1 MLCFAFK
8 SVNHSILFARKVSY
22 AKKPII
28 SVILSIDRPY
38 VNTNAPPRLQCCRR
52 SALNDI
58 TGVEMGNINK
68 YPAVIHRNYTN

>member
-28 SVILSIDRPY
+28 SVILSIDRSA
-38 VNTNAPPRLQCCRR
+38 VREHQCAA
-52 SALNDI
+52 S
-58 TGVEMGNINK
+58 
-68 YPAVIHRNYTN
+68 PAVLSSVSVERHNRCRDGQHQQIPGGNTP